1 MNEELIELGRKL
13 NEGIENGAVDM
24 SDLDSDETLAVL
36 QYLQSEVLRFKT
48 VDEDTDE
55 LIEPF
60 QYSRNDEETEQ
71 AL

>member
-1 MNEELIELGRKL
+1 MSEEIIELGRQL
-13 NEGIENGAVDM
+13 NEAIENGAVDM

-36 QYLQSEVLRFKT
+36 QYLQSEVLKFKT
-48 VDEDTDE
+48 IEEDEEE

-60 QYSRNDEETEQ
+60 MYSQSDEEAGQ

>member
-1 MNEELIELGRKL
+1 MNEEIIELGRKL
-13 NEGIENGAVDM
+13 NDDIENGAIDM

-36 QYLQSEVLRFKT
+36 QYLQSEVLKFKT
-48 VDEDTDE
+48 IEEDTEE

-60 QYSRNDEETEQ
+60 QYSRNDEEAEQ